1 MTLIDLQTD
10 HNIEKDS
17 RVAAAL
23 KAWNTIRMKKM
34 AKLMRENRP
43 IDFYLFDVNV
53 DRVSYGSYRINPP
66 LIKASRLTS
75 VGNGGVGK
83 ELSDGWA
90 INYAVGCT
98 HACRF
103 CYVDNIHKRFSIR
116 YGDLVNRSW
125 GMYLMVPENI
135 EEAIEKT
142 GWWKWRGKEVM
153 MSSTHD
159 PYLPQLYNITRKI
172 LEKSLPY
179 GVKYL
184 IQTRST
190 LVTKDLSLLS
200 KYRNQI
206 RLQVSIATL
215 DEEFAKIIEP
225 RVPSPEAR
233 LNILKEAKEAG
244 IVTGIIVAPVF
255 PKKDWRK
262 DVEEVLKKASEVK
275 VDHVYGEAL
284 HVRGIN
290 LDYIKEAVSSKKS
303 YLDLF
308 ERLNSLSLYKFDKKA
323 GALFE
328 ALLKTYHLN
337 GRWWY
342 ECQNKGKVITTG
354 GNKE

>member
-142 GWWKWRGKEVM
+142 GWW
-153 MSSTHD
+153 
-159 PYLPQLYNITRKI
+159 
-172 LEKSLPY
+172 
-179 GVKYL
+179 
-184 IQTRST
+184 
-190 LVTKDLSLLS
+190 
-200 KYRNQI
+200 
-206 RLQVSIATL
+206 
-215 DEEFAKIIEP
+215 
-225 RVPSPEAR
+225 
-233 LNILKEAKEAG
+233 
-244 IVTGIIVAPVF
+244 
-255 PKKDWRK
+255 
-262 DVEEVLKKASEVK
+262 
-275 VDHVYGEAL
+275 
-284 HVRGIN
+284 
-290 LDYIKEAVSSKKS
+290 
-303 YLDLF
+303 
-308 ERLNSLSLYKFDKKA
+308 
-323 GALFE
+323 
-328 ALLKTYHLN
+328 
-337 GRWWY
+337 
-342 ECQNKGKVITTG
+342 
-354 GNKE
+354 